1 MFEMTKLEKRVTENN
16 NKMIKEYVYNIE
28 RQFTE
33 FGVRKLSV
41 FSLSGFSVS
50 DFLFMIG
57 GGK

>member
-1 MFEMTKLEKRVTENN
+1 MFEMTKLEMRMTKNN

-28 RQFTE
+28 RQSTE
-33 FGVRKLSV
+33 FGVLKLSV

>member
-1 MFEMTKLEKRVTENN
+1 MTENN

-28 RQFTE
+28 RQSTE